1 MAVEA
6 LVITGA
12 EPEAA
17 ETEIVSVAVPVP
29 DELMA
34 LNVTELVPEAVGV
47 PVIAPLLVFT
57 DRPAGKPVA
66 L

>member
-1 MAVEA
+1 M
-6 LVITGA
+6 ITGA
-12 EPEAA
+12 EPA
-17 ETEIVSVAVPVP
+17 EVTVMVRLAVPVP
-29 DELMA
+29 YALMA
-34 LNVTELVPEAVGV
+34 LNVTVLVPEAVGV